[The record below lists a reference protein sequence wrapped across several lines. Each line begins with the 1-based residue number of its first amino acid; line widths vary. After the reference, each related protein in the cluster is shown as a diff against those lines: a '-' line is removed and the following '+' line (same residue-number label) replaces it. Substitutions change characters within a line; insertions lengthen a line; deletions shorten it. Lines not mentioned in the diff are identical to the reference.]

1 METVD
6 IAEKWTNRINTVT
19 IGATGEEGG
28 TRSSTVT
35 VGGETTLPFLTFE
48 GEIPHRPV
56 IAGMV
61 TDVVV
66 EGWPDILKDA
76 IGDVINSPP
85 EWAQKCVEEF
95 KVDMISLKLIG
106 PDPAVKGRSAGDAAA
121 TVKAVLEAVK
131 VPLVIWG
138 CGDEEIDNVVLPEC
152 SQAARGERCL
162 IGSAT
167 ENNYRTLAAI
177 GTADKHKLIAEAPVD
192 INIGKQVNI
201 LLQDAGFPLED
212 VVMCQTT
219 AALGYGFDY
228 VYTIFERVR
237 IVGLKGDKLMALPQ
251 IANLGWEVWK
261 VKEALQDEDVL
272 PGWGKLTLRGPL
284 WEAATAAGYL
294 QAGADIL
301 TLAHPASIAIVRQA
315 IDELMAN
322 QQGATE

>member
-1 METVD
+1 MEVAD
-6 IAEKWTNRINTVT
+6 IKEKWSNPINTVT
-19 IGATGEEGG
+19 IGATSDDGG
-28 TRSSTVT
+28 TRGRTVT
-35 VGGETTLPFLTFE
+35 IGGETTLPFLTFE

-56 IAGMV
+56 IAGV
-61 TDVVV
+61 VVDVVP
-66 EGWPDILKDA
+66 EGWPDVLKDA
-76 IGDVINSPP
+76 IGDVISSPV
-85 EWAQKCVEEF
+85 EWARKCVEEF
-95 KVDMISLKLIG
+95 KVDLISLKLLG
-106 PDPAVKGRSAGDAAA
+106 PDPTVGTSGPAEAAK
-121 TVKAVLEAVK
+121 TVKAVLEAVD
-131 VPLVIWG
+131 VPLVLWG
-138 CGDEEIDNVVLPEC
+138 CDDEETNNDILPEC

-167 ENNYRTLAAI
+167 ESNYRTLAAI

-237 IVGLKGDKLMALPQ
+237 TAGLKGDKLMALPQ
-251 IANLGWEVWK
+251 IANVGWEAWK
-261 VKEALQDEDVL
+261 VKEALQDEDLL
-272 PGWGKLTLRGPL
+272 PGWGKLSVRGTL
-284 WEAATAAGYL
+284 WETASAAGYL

-301 TLAHPASIAIVRQA
+301 TLAHPESVAIMRET

-322 QQGATE
+322 